1 MVFVSSRMQS
11 PQEIIS
17 EAELACRLG
26 WHSIHI
32 SREWTDAYSPGLR
45 ADPISL
51 VVINLKHVPD
61 VLLHVCLATSQGR
74 IHASHART
82 LRDGRA
88 EGRKD
93 GPRDGD
99 TGREIDGGRIQ
110 FVQIYLM

>member
-1 MVFVSSRMQS
+1 MQS
-11 PQEIIS
+11 PQEIIL
-17 EAELACRLG
+17 EAGLACILG
-26 WHSIHI
+26 WHGILI

-51 VVINLKHVPD
+51 VVINLEHVPD
-61 VLLHVCLATSQGR
+61 VFLTLLYVCLATSQGR

-93 GPRDGD
+93 GPRGGD
-99 TGREIDGGRIQ
+99 TGREIDGGSLKDANLCRR
-110 FVQIYLM
+110 

>member
-1 MVFVSSRMQS
+1 MQS
-11 PQEIIS
+11 PQDIILK
-17 EAELACRLG
+17 AGLACRLG
-26 WHSIHI
+26 WHGIHI

-74 IHASHART
+74 IHASH
-82 LRDGRA
+82 
-88 EGRKD
+88 KN

-99 TGREIDGGRIQ
+99 TGRETDGGRM
-110 FVQIYLM
+110 QIYVDARPYSESSK